1 MVNILCVHWGNKYNG
16 TYVNRL
22 YRMVSKNLTLPF
34 NFYCYSNNN
43 FEYNKNF
50 LIVINIYKHEI
61 FKQFRKKI

>member
-43 FEYNKNF
+43 FEYKNF
-50 LIVINIYKHEI
+50 EIRSKFIDFNLIGELDKL
-61 FKQFRKKI
+61 